1 MLFSLSKIF
10 PQLCFSSVK
19 MCNKKECSLSS
30 LDKIPHSNFPL
41 INKES
46 IKITADLQYIVTI
59 LHFENKPII

>member
-1 MLFSLSKIF
+1 
-10 PQLCFSSVK
+10 